1 LEVSKYI
8 GCVSFIT
15 LSVSIELMSNN
26 LR

>member
-1 LEVSKYI
+1 LEVS